1 MKSRIRR
8 ISASVDT
15 ALISSSSSSEVIP
28 SGGGNTNAGI
38 INTGLGNV
46 NVINEGCDSSSTTEI
61 NQHENFGSQYGP
73 NNPSS
78 KSLDICGTE
87 SRIERMRKLLSS
99 PLLKRKNASHNSG
112 GSSGCGQ
119 AFCSSHH
126 HHHHSH
132 YQHYYHCQSSPQSN
146 QLPRPPSSPSS
157 SSSPALV
164 ASDKI
169 TDLSMKTFGVS
180 LESLSNHHHPHH
192 QQPHHPLQF
201 IDQQEYYVRDP
212 EQIIVPHQKAAHIL
226 GQACPGCLTSGPSNS
241 SSTGSI
247 NETQNS
253 SGHFSPYGTNIGG
266 FCGNQTD
273 DMNSSFS
280 SIVASTTS
288 SGNSSSSTSS
298 ASSIGGVNSSCLIP
312 FIVTRLC
319 TYIENQGGMV
329 QEGLFRIS
337 GNAKLVDKL
346 KQSFDRYGDA
356 PLESEGD
363 LASAAALLKQF
374 LRELPQP
381 LIPNGSQ
388 FLDVIRSLKN
398 NRETC
403 VLSLKALISQL
414 PDENYYTLRYLIR
427 FLNRIAQRNE
437 ENRMTSTNLSIVF
450 APNIFRVCVDTFQG
464 LKDQSAANE
473 VVNLLI
479 REFAEIFNDTS
490 DGGCHSI
497 DRADSYGDFSC
508 ESDLQFSINSNPD
521 IREDDNH
528 KIFGEKQSDSGNKS
542 TDENEQQELT
552 TDVDSTT
559 EYDSVKE
566 LAIDL
571 NQRRRSYQ
579 QRKPSQID
587 DLDQNRCQSFDQ
599 PENVDSNNHKFFIR
613 HLPKRCNSEEM
624 YLQTSNNDRR
634 FSIKK
639 DDRYR
644 RNSHSHEIIITN
656 SSDSVSTDDN
666 TTTATSTGP
675 TICSVIIGIDQIDLD
690 KRKNSNNSQSGDV
703 TDISDDNFGNSFVPD
718 YSKLLMCDMTEMRG
732 ARSSSY
738 GSDCTENIM
747 VQATLSF
754 ASEDDEDDSLLK
766 SIASDCS
773 NNNTSS
779 SDDKTDQDENHD
791 EKNDRNRM
799 NADRTI
805 AVEEEQSTR
814 KGLTSKNQN
823 EMVILPSNTITTSQI
838 SSVENEGCDAA
849 KLEAD
854 DDKKASQE
862 SPTRNSIKIDSN
874 IAKQE
879 SKMDLKF
886 NADDKTDCGSDNFKN
901 DANQMPSS
909 SKTPKDIVFEQKS
922 RNRRLK
928 SIRRKINQFE
938 IDFEKENGFKASFE
952 NKMVSSFT
960 RPLMLELSSLLN
972 LDMRNLKD
980 LEYLRKESECF
991 DYIVEDFDHSN
1002 PRFEERKLE
1011 KSFAPTTIEIT
1022 DSAKMSN
1029 DEKRSILNEQS
1040 HYTTDYIFNTIFGS
1054 KREKNLAKI
1063 SEMMSE
1069 IQRTLNE
1076 KRIQAKRPE
1085 SLDSMTVMQI
1095 FDEKLALQKA
1105 LLRFEALLGR
1115 PSCKSERDIVRPV
1128 YDRYRL
1134 VKRYASKYSQKSI
1147 SKSDNNND
1155 LQPILENVPMH
1166 FAGSSS
1172 TASTMKSS
1180 NNDEKSSM
1188 ETSLESSSKSNTK
1201 SIKNYH
1207 CMSRSEL
1214 IELLQEY
1221 RQQKRNLRS
1230 VLRTFENDFQKK
1242 TGRRVEKEDK
1252 NNMSSV
1258 YSCYKNMK
1266 GKIRLIEALISKKNF
1281 NTDNE

>member
-1 MKSRIRR
+1 M
-8 ISASVDT
+8 
-15 ALISSSSSSEVIP
+15 
-28 SGGGNTNAGI
+28 
-38 INTGLGNV
+38 
-46 NVINEGCDSSSTTEI
+46 
-61 NQHENFGSQYGP
+61 
-73 NNPSS
+73 
-78 KSLDICGTE
+78 
-87 SRIERMRKLLSS
+87 
-99 PLLKRKNASHNSG
+99 
-112 GSSGCGQ
+112 
-119 AFCSSHH
+119 
-126 HHHHSH
+126 
-132 YQHYYHCQSSPQSN
+132 
-146 QLPRPPSSPSS
+146 
-157 SSSPALV
+157 
-164 ASDKI
+164 
-169 TDLSMKTFGVS
+169 
-180 LESLSNHHHPHH
+180 
-192 QQPHHPLQF
+192 
-201 IDQQEYYVRDP
+201 
-212 EQIIVPHQKAAHIL
+212 
-226 GQACPGCLTSGPSNS
+226 
-241 SSTGSI
+241 
-247 NETQNS
+247 
-253 SGHFSPYGTNIGG
+253 
-266 FCGNQTD
+266 
-273 DMNSSFS
+273 
-280 SIVASTTS
+280 
-288 SGNSSSSTSS
+288 
-298 ASSIGGVNSSCLIP
+298 
-312 FIVTRLC
+312 
-319 TYIENQGGMV
+319 
-329 QEGLFRIS
+329 
-337 GNAKLVDKL
+337 
-346 KQSFDRYGDA
+346 
-356 PLESEGD
+356 
-363 LASAAALLKQF
+363 
-374 LRELPQP
+374 
-381 LIPNGSQ
+381 
-388 FLDVIRSLKN
+388 
-398 NRETC
+398 
-403 VLSLKALISQL
+403 
-414 PDENYYTLRYLIR
+414 
-427 FLNRIAQRNE
+427 
-437 ENRMTSTNLSIVF
+437 
-450 APNIFRVCVDTFQG
+450 DTFQG

-1128 YDRYRL
+1128 YDR
-1134 VKRYASKYSQKSI
+1134 
-1147 SKSDNNND
+1147 
-1155 LQPILENVPMH
+1155 
-1166 FAGSSS
+1166 
-1172 TASTMKSS
+1172 
-1180 NNDEKSSM
+1180 
-1188 ETSLESSSKSNTK
+1188 
-1201 SIKNYH
+1201 
-1207 CMSRSEL
+1207 
-1214 IELLQEY
+1214 
-1221 RQQKRNLRS
+1221 
-1230 VLRTFENDFQKK
+1230 
-1242 TGRRVEKEDK
+1242 
-1252 NNMSSV
+1252 
-1258 YSCYKNMK
+1258 
-1266 GKIRLIEALISKKNF
+1266 
-1281 NTDNE
+1281 